1 MISLKDLEV
10 GQKAVVD
17 KLEIDGSIKR
27 RLLDIGLIPGSK
39 VECIMKS
46 PLGSPIAYMIKG
58 AMIAIRKEDLDKI
71 FVKEVY

>member
-10 GQKAVVD
+10 GQKAIVD

-39 VECIMKS
+39 IECIMKS
-46 PLGSPIAYMIKG
+46 PLGNPIAYMIKG
-58 AMIAIRKEDLDKI
+58 AMIAIRKEDSDKI
-71 FVKEVY
+71 FVSVL

>member
-10 GQKAVVD
+10 GQKAIVD

-46 PLGSPIAYMIKG
+46 PLGNPIAYMIKG
-58 AMIAIRKEDLDKI
+58 AMIAIRKEDSDKI
-71 FVKEVY
+71 FVSVL